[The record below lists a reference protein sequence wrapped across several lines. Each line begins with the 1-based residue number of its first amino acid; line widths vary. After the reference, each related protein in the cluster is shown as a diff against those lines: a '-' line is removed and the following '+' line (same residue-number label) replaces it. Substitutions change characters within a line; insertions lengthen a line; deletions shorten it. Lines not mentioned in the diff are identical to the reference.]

1 VAAALAQNPRDFHFS
16 TRNPRLD
23 FFVEV
28 VAKIQAHGTEEHE
41 GDELG
46 EPRRR
51 ERPMRDLELMIKDYR
66 LTTAEIL
73 YHMPDHPSLLQTY
86 IWQGLDIAPRF
97 PVLHKFLDFWESS
110 LDGRLHSVKVA
121 SAKIIK
127 PNRFRYARA
136 LMRFH

>member
-1 VAAALAQNPRDFHFS
+1 
-16 TRNPRLD
+16 
-23 FFVEV
+23 
-28 VAKIQAHGTEEHE
+28 
-41 GDELG
+41 
-46 EPRRR
+46 
-51 ERPMRDLELMIKDYR
+51 MRDLELMIKDYR

-86 IWQGLDIAPRF
+86 VWQGLDIAPKF
-97 PVLHKFLDFWESS
+97 PVLHNFLDFWESS

-136 LMRFH
+136 LLRLH